1 MGIEEMRQLLLE
13 ARAEGNLDEARRIQ
27 NMMCETIR
35 RCELCRACK
44 GWAKGNQG
52 TSGMRRKYEV

>member
-1 MGIEEMRQLLLE
+1 METELMRQMLLE

-44 GWAKGNQG
+44 GWAKSLQG